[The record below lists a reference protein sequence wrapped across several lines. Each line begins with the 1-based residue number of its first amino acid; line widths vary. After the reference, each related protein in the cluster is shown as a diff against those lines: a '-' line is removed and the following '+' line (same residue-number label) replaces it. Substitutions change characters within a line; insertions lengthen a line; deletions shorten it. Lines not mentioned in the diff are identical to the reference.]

1 MAMRHSLRSFFP
13 AALTFVML
21 AVLLGLGGW
30 QVERLA
36 WKTDL
41 LARMDARRDAPPLL
55 ISGQTDIAAL
65 NRDRHEFHPAQFTG
79 RFGYDVVFWFTQI
92 ENKPSGLARLDA
104 AGYHMLVPFMLEDG
118 SAILVDRGFIPARL
132 LDIPAPP
139 PPQGLQNL
147 SVILRWPDGRGA
159 FDNADD
165 PSRNLFYVRD
175 PKAIGAHW
183 QFALPPMLGE
193 AAIANESWPRGGQ
206 TRFSMPN
213 NHLQYA
219 VTWFGLA
226 IVLVIVSGLWHI
238 RFLKSQRANAARGE
252 TR

>member
-21 AVLLGLGGW
+21 TVLLGLGGW

-79 RFGYDVVFWFTQI
+79 RFGDDVVFWFTQI

-165 PSRNLFYVRD
+165 QSRNLFYVRD

>member
-1 MAMRHSLRSFFP
+1 MAMRHSPLVLRDYFP
-13 AALTFVML
+13 AALTLVML
-21 AVLLGLGGW
+21 AVLLALGLW

-36 WKTDL
+36 WKQDL
-41 LARMDARRDAPPLL
+41 LARMEARRDATPLR
-55 ISGQTDIAAL
+55 ISTKDDIAKLSQQAH
-65 NRDRHEFHPAQFTG
+65 DFHPAIVTG
-79 RFGYDVVFWFTQI
+79 SIGAQAVFWFTQI
-92 ENKPSGLARLDA
+92 ENKPTGLDRPDA
-104 AGYHMLVPFMLEDG
+104 AGYHMLVPFTLEDG
-118 SAILVDRGFIPARL
+118 SAILLDRGFIPARL

-139 PPQGLQNL
+139 PPTGLQNL
-147 SVILRWPDGRGA
+147 AVILRWPDGRGT

-165 PSRNLFYVRD
+165 AARNLFYVRD

-183 QFALPPMLGE
+183 QRALPPMLAE
-193 AAIANESWPRGGQ
+193 AAKANESWPRGGQ

-238 RFLKSQRANAARGE
+238 QFWKKRRGLK

>member
-21 AVLLGLGGW
+21 AVLLSLGGW

-65 NRDRHEFHPAQFTG
+65 TRDRHEFHPAQFTG
-79 RFGYDVVFWFTQI
+79 RFGDDVVFWFTQI
-92 ENKPSGLARLDA
+92 ENKPSGLDRLDA

-147 SVILRWPDGRGA
+147 LVILRWPDGRGA

-165 PSRNLFYVRD
+165 AARDLFYVRD

-183 QFALPPMLGE
+183 QLALPPMLGE
-193 AAIANESWPRGGQ
+193 AAFANESWPRGGQ

-238 RFLKSQRANAARGE
+238 RFLKSLRESE
-252 TR
+252 TG

>member
-1 MAMRHSLRSFFP
+1 MAMRHSLRAFFP

-65 NRDRHEFHPAQFTG
+65 NRDGHEFHPAQFTG
-79 RFGYDVVFWFTQI
+79 RFGDDVVFWFTQI

-139 PPQGLQNL
+139 KPQGLQNL

-206 TRFSMPN
+206 TRFSMPS

>member
-79 RFGYDVVFWFTQI
+79 RFCDDVVFWFTQI

-147 SVILRWPDGRGA
+147 SVILRWPDWRGA

-226 IVLVIVSGLWHI
+226 IVLVIVS
-238 RFLKSQRANAARGE
+238 
-252 TR
+252 

>member
-1 MAMRHSLRSFFP
+1 MALRHSMRSLFP
-13 AALTFVML
+13 AVLTLVML
-21 AVLLGLGGW
+21 AVLLSLGAW

-41 LARMDARRDAPPLL
+41 LGRMEARRDAPPLS
-55 ISGQTDIAAL
+55 ISGQADIAAL
-65 NRDRHEFHPAQFTG
+65 KRDAHDFYPAIFNG
-79 RFGYDVVFWFTQI
+79 RFGDDVVFWFTQI
-92 ENKPSGLARLDA
+92 ENKPTGLDRLDA

-132 LDIPAPP
+132 LDITAPP

-147 SVILRWPDGRGA
+147 AVILRWPDGRGA
-159 FDNADD
+159 FDNEDD

-193 AAIANESWPRGGQ
+193 AARANDSWPRGGQ

-238 RFLKSQRANAARGE
+238 RFLKSQRAQAPRGE

>member
-65 NRDRHEFHPAQFTG
+65 NRGRHEFHPAQFTG
-79 RFGYDVVFWFTQI
+79 RFGDDVVFWFTQI